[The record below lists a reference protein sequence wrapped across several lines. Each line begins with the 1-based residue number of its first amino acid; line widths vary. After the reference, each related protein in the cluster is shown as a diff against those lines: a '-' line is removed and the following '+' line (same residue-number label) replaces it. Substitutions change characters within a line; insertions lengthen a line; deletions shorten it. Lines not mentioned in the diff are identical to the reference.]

1 MGDTNQHIEA
11 DLVHV
16 QPRQEPEP
24 EAGSGPEPEP
34 EPAPP
39 PTSAAEM
46 LRRRR
51 TLRTEQGSLPGDTA
65 ANLRLYARDTP
76 LTPEPPPPFT
86 IEGTLDSTSFPSAI
100 QTCDVLPDS
109 VLVAL
114 RTMEP
119 DVQLRLGAVDPLG
132 DVLVSVGGT
141 YVAEMPSDA
150 LHEALN
156 ERLAEVRAP
165 RFPAHSKKTTYFMEF
180 VVQGP

>member
-76 LTPEPPPPFT
+76 LTPEPPPPAPAPAPGPT
-86 IEGTLDSTSFPSAI
+86 VPSNGDEALITDEELERVIASLDRMLAGNR
-100 QTCDVLPDS
+100 LP
-109 VLVAL
+109 AL
-114 RTMEP
+114 HP
-119 DVQLRLGAVDPLG
+119 KDK
-132 DVLVSVGGT
+132 GT
-141 YVAEMPSDA
+141 YGDQWLCCTQVTRQSSRK
-150 LHEALN
+150 HHGK
-156 ERLAEVRAP
+156 VP
-165 RFPAHSKKTTYFMEF
+165 RSSAATA
-180 VVQGP
+180 